1 MPYHRPRARELEP
14 RPLQRHGDHAGPQA
28 ERASRGGGASAR
40 EVAIGR
46 LDVSHG
52 PFVRSERRSRS
63 PPGRVRPD
71 RLGRRALPPPADWHV
86 GKPLRGRSRMDEYAR
101 ALEQVAGIAV
111 DRKVD
116 AVLIAGDVFD
126 SPAPPP
132 EAEKLVYDFLARL
145 VSERIACVLIAG
157 NHDHPKKLGALAS
170 LLEGLRIHV
179 RPEVRPP
186 DQGGVVSLAS
196 RDGKE
201 EARIAVLPFVP
212 ERRVVDACT
221 VMDAEHKWFEAYG
234 KRIEEILAA
243 LVKGLPANTVNI
255 VLAHLLVDGAR
266 VGTGGARAAP
276 RPGLRRQPPAAPV
289 DGPVHRPRPPPPPA
303 GGPGP
308 GEDPLPRFPDRARLR
323 RAGAGEERRRPRRAT
338 PATARHRARAGHSG
352 TTAAH
357 GRGYAGRAAAARG
370 RESDDYLRVRVKT
383 DGPTPGLADRVKEL
397 LPNALDVTV
406 DHPRDAGAQ
415 PERGKGRGKL
425 APAQLFAAYYEHRN
439 QTPPPAEL
447 QKLFD
452 AIHEEAA
459 R

>member
-1 MPYHRPRARELEP
+1 
-14 RPLQRHGDHAGPQA
+14 
-28 ERASRGGGASAR
+28 
-40 EVAIGR
+40 
-46 LDVSHG
+46 
-52 PFVRSERRSRS
+52 VRF
-63 PPGRVRPD
+63 
-71 RLGRRALPPPADWHV
+71 LHTADWHV

-101 ALEQVAGIAV
+101 ALGQVAGIAV
-111 DRKVD
+111 DRNVD

-196 RDGKE
+196 RDGRE

-234 KRIEEILAA
+234 KRIEDILAA
-243 LVKGLPANTVNI
+243 LVKGLPATTVNI
-255 VLAHLLVDGAR
+255 ALAHLLVDGAR
-266 VGTGGARAAP
+266 VGTGERELHLGSAYGVNPQQLPSTVQYIAL
-276 RPGLRRQPPAAPV
+276 GHL
-289 DGPVHRPRPPPPPA
+289 HRPQEVLAPAKTRYPGSLVELDFGEQEQDKSVVVLDAQPQRPPHIELVPVTA
-303 GGPGP
+303 G
-308 GEDPLPRFPDRARLR
+308 RRLR
-323 RAGAGEERRRPRRAT
+323 TVEGTLDDLQRLAEER
-338 PATARHRARAGHSG
+338 
-352 TTAAH
+352 
-357 GRGYAGRAAAARG
+357 
-370 RESDDYLRVRVKT
+370 SDDYLRVRVKAEV
-383 DGPTPGLADRVKEL
+383 PTPGLADRVKEL

-406 DHPRDAGAQ
+406 DHPRNRGEQ

-425 APAQLFAAYYEHRN
+425 APAQLFAAYYEHRH
-439 QTPPPAEL
+439 QTPPPPEL

-452 AIHEEAA
+452 AIHEDAA
-459 R
+459 K

>member
-1 MPYHRPRARELEP
+1 MRFLHT
-14 RPLQRHGDHAGPQA
+14 
-28 ERASRGGGASAR
+28 
-40 EVAIGR
+40 
-46 LDVSHG
+46 
-52 PFVRSERRSRS
+52 
-63 PPGRVRPD
+63 
-71 RLGRRALPPPADWHV
+71 ADWHV

-101 ALEQVAGIAV
+101 ALAQVAGIAV

-157 NHDHPKKLGALAS
+157 NHDHPKKLGAIAS

-186 DQGGVVSLAS
+186 DQGGVVPVAS
-196 RDGKE
+196 RDGRE

-221 VMDAEHKWFEAYG
+221 VMDAEHKWFEAYS
-234 KRIEEILAA
+234 KRIEQMLAA
-243 LVKGLPANTVNI
+243 LVRGLPATGVNV

-266 VGTGGARAAP
+266 VGTGERDLHLGQVYGVNPQQLPSTVQYIAL
-276 RPGLRRQPPAAPV
+276 GHL
-289 DGPVHRPRPPPPPA
+289 HRPQEVLAPAKTRYPGSLVELDFGEQDQEKSVVILDAQPQRPPDIELVPVTA
-303 GGPGP
+303 G
-308 GEDPLPRFPDRARLR
+308 RRLR
-323 RAGAGEERRRPRRAT
+323 TVEGTLDDLQRLAEER
-338 PATARHRARAGHSG
+338 
-352 TTAAH
+352 
-357 GRGYAGRAAAARG
+357 
-370 RESDDYLRVRVKT
+370 SDDYLRVRVKAER
-383 DGPTPGLADRVKEL
+383 PTPGLSDRVKEL

-406 DHPRDAGAQ
+406 DHPRDAGAP
-415 PERGKGRGKL
+415 PERGKGRGTL

-439 QTPPPAEL
+439 QTPLPAEL

-459 R
+459 K